1 MNFKLEDSTKI
12 LVKTP
17 FNYPTTTNIQRE
29 AEIHR
34 QAIEDAQTAF
44 ANVSEMLKEGIQNCN
59 HSAKT

>member
-1 MNFKLEDSTKI
+1 MNFKPEDNSKI

-17 FNYPTTTNIQRE
+17 FDYPTTVSKQRE

-44 ANVSEMLKEGIQNCN
+44 ANVSEMLKEDIQN
-59 HSAKT
+59 